1 MSRALPRVFLRR
13 SRLDGGWCIPRTLQ
27 HMSIIPRKSRRDS
40 SSHRDRRFPS
50 ASATFVRP
58 AWSFVCLLLFVSFA
72 HDVAPTSIS
81 SVRVVL
87 LFHPCA
93 SPFSSRATTR
103 LAVVAMSFV
112 SCAMH
117 QRVLFVR
124 PTSIPSG
131 FTRTNPGSMRRT
143 RPFEP
148 EPIRVQTRVRRRWR
162 PTLSTSQDAV
172 MTASG
177 RGRDTCVARLE
188 RNEADAWRW
197 EAHVQLC
204 MHPQLRRGAKE
215 MGSTRRRSR
224 DARRG
229 SASGPRRLQK
239 KKKQWQGVPMD
250 GSHGWCLHAAGR
262 ETSCHRHGRM
272 RAGPPPC
279 VVQGNREPSK
289 REARIGE
296 SKACHDVARGK
307 VVRRSFA
314 T

>member
-117 QRVLFVR
+117 QRVLSVR
-124 PTSIPSG
+124 PNLDSFGVHPNESRFDATNTP
-131 FTRTNPGSMRRT
+131 FRTRTDPGSNSGSKEVEANPIDVARCGDDGEWTWTRHVRGTSGAKRGRRVAVGGARAAVHASAAEAWCERNGIDTKAVSRRT
-143 RPFEP
+143 TGVCLR
-148 EPIRVQTRVRRRWR
+148 
-162 PTLSTSQDAV
+162 STAL
-172 MTASG
+172 AEEEEA
-177 RGRDTCVARLE
+177 VAR
-188 RNEADAWRW
+188 RADGWQPRMVPA
-197 EAHVQLC
+197 C
-204 MHPQLRRGAKE
+204 
-215 MGSTRRRSR
+215 RRSR
-224 DARRG
+224 DV
-229 SASGPRRLQK
+229 L
-239 KKKQWQGVPMD
+239 
-250 GSHGWCLHAAGR
+250 
-262 ETSCHRHGRM
+262 
-272 RAGPPPC
+272 PP
-279 VVQGNREPSK
+279 SWTD
-289 REARIGE
+289 
-296 SKACHDVARGK
+296 ACRSTT
-307 VVRRSFA
+307 VRRPGEPRTIQA
-314 T
+314 